1 MDLESVIMQENCSK
15 PRPRRAL
22 TAGHLQVLTGSLSR
36 VSHREEYAL
45 HERILSKGSD
55 LEDMQKVGLALQ
67 KITEMNVLHEGI
79 HNTNMDWKGREM
91 DVVTRQ
97 KHNHHMKC
105 MSLQTTGMLKQIF
118 RQVQMQFDAMSTLCF
133 ISGQV

>member
-1 MDLESVIMQENCSK
+1 MDLKSVIMQENCSK

-67 KITEMNVLHEGI
+67 KITETNVLHEGI
-79 HNTNMDWKGREM
+79 HNTNIDWKGREM
-91 DVVTRQ
+91 DVVMRQ
-97 KHNHHMKC
+97 KHNHHMKRRQC
-105 MSLQTTGMLKQIF
+105 MSLQTTGVLKLNF
-118 RQVQMQFDAMSTLCF
+118 SAGSDA
-133 ISGQV
+133 I